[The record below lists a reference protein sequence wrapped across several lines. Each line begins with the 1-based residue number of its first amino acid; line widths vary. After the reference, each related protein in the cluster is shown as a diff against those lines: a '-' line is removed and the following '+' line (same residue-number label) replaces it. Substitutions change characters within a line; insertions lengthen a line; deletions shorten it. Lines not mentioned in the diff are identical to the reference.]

1 MDALRT
7 GVRRVEPP
15 PEAPRS
21 PQGGPRPEGSRPAM
35 ADVARIAGVSH
46 QTVSR
51 VVNEAERVRPATRA
65 RVRAAIDQLDYKP
78 NVAARALATGRT
90 RTLGVVTFDS
100 RLYGPASTLH
110 GIEQAARAEG
120 YLVTMVSLNS
130 IDPAAVRD
138 AVGRLVAQGVDGVIL
153 DVPLVSALSTVDQ
166 LSVDVPMV
174 AVGGDPLAGTSV
186 VSVDQADGARQA
198 TQHLLDGGHSTVWH
212 IAGPKDWLEA
222 RGRVAGWRAA
232 LVAASAEAPPLLHGD
247 WTARSGYEAG
257 RILVSLGKATAVFV
271 ANDQMALGVMRGLHE
286 HGRDVP
292 ADVSVVGFDDIPEAA
307 YVTPSLTTV
316 RQDFDLV
323 GRNGLKLM
331 VDQLSSVQHRH
342 EASVIKASLVVRE
355 SAGPARRL

>member
-1 MDALRT
+1 MRCAPVCE
-7 GVRRVEPP
+7 GSSCFRRHR
-15 PEAPRS
+15 AS
-21 PQGGPRPEGSRPAM
+21 LKAAARPEGSRPAM

-51 VVNEAERVRPATRA
+51 VVNQAERVRPATRA
-65 RVRAAIDQLDYKP
+65 RGRAAIDQLGYKP

-110 GIEQAARAEG
+110 GIEHASRAEG

-174 AVGGDPLAGTSV
+174 AVGGDPLGGTSV

-198 TQHLLDGGHSTVWH
+198 TEHLLAGG
-212 IAGPKDWLEA
+212 
-222 RGRVAGWRAA
+222 
-232 LVAASAEAPPLLHGD
+232 
-247 WTARSGYEAG
+247 TARSGTSLARTTGSRHVAELPAG
-257 RILVSLGKATAVFV
+257 
-271 ANDQMALGVMRGLHE
+271 
-286 HGRDVP
+286 
-292 ADVSVVGFDDIPEAA
+292 
-307 YVTPSLTTV
+307 
-316 RQDFDLV
+316 
-323 GRNGLKLM
+323 
-331 VDQLSSVQHRH
+331 
-342 EASVIKASLVVRE
+342 
-355 SAGPARRL
+355 ARPW